1 MQSSSNCGY
10 HRSVSPAHIGAVERA
25 VLVKG
30 EVPFARGTLLVVV
43 DPDFGG
49 VVSPTAVDVEGFAR
63 VGYGGNPMCVS
74 KVITKLAEGCLNLQT
89 YQYWPLPFLS
99 GMICG
104 EFESVG

>member
-1 MQSSSNCGY
+1 MQSSSDCGCA
-10 HRSVSPAHIGAVERA
+10 RSVASTHIRAVERA
-25 VLVKG
+25 VLVQG
-30 EVPFARGTLLVVV
+30 EVPLAGRMLLVVV
-43 DPDFGG
+43 EPDFGG